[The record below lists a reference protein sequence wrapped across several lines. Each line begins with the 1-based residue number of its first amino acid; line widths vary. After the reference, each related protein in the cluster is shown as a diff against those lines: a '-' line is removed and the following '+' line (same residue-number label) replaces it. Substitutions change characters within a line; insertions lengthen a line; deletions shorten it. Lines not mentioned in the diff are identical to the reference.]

1 MDDAKIEKW
10 SAAFDDLVEARKR
23 LREAA
28 TKKDKAIEAY
38 KKDHHDV
45 LEAYNSASEDLD

>member
-28 TKKDKAIEAY
+28 TKKDKAIEGY
-38 KKDHHDV
+38 KKDHV
-45 LEAYNSASEDLD
+45 ALEAYNSASEDLD